1 MTMLELPWPPAACSP
16 NARSHWRKKANAARK
31 YRADCHLLALQAKIA
46 APAGELLVVMEF
58 VPPDARRRDLDN
70 LLSSCKA
77 LLDGI
82 ADALKVDDRNFIP
95 QLRMSKETTKGG
107 AVRVRI
113 QAVEGEAA

>member
-1 MTMLELPWPPAACSP
+1 MSELVLPWPPAACSP
-16 NARSHWRKKANAARK
+16 NQRVHWSKKAKATKR
-31 YRADCHLLALQAKIA
+31 YRADCHLLAKQAGIT
-46 APAGELLVVMEF
+46 APVGELLVMMEF

-70 LLSSCKA
+70 LLSACKG

-82 ADALKVDDRNFIP
+82 ADALKVDDRHFVP

-113 QAVEGEAA
+113 EALAEVA